1 MNTVFVN
8 FIFINVFP
16 LLISISL
23 KNQKLFNFVKKNRD
37 LFYLFFSFISIAVLY
52 LLLEKKFF
60 VLITIVIYLLWI
72 IIFEDYMISLER
84 ISGQNFKVIVSL
96 KEEIKTLEQDYAE
109 LKSEYDNV
117 SNELSKYI
125 KLFNLVEEVNKNIE
139 LTKAAE
145 KFYSA
150 IVDYFGFS
158 YIEFFGIL
166 IVKKKDVIEIIS
178 FSPVE
183 ESLLEEIKNIWLE
196 RQSFVNIEGI
206 LAEKIYSNLYEYIF
220 VIKHKLPEKLLPHLK
235 FFINET
241 KIGFVRNVLFKEV
254 EELSRIDGL
263 TGLYLRR
270 YFTAYLNNEL
280 LLATRYNN
288 VFSLI
293 MIDIDFFKKVNDTY
307 GHIVGDF
314 VLKELAKILLE
325 EFKEQGLCARWGG
338 EEFLVFIP
346 YQSQQQV
353 VFLAEKL
360 RSTVENHI
368 FQFQGKTIKITISCG
383 ISFYPQEGKDIT
395 TLIEEADKKLYK
407 AKQSGR
413 NKVVV

>member
-1 MNTVFVN
+1 MSS
-8 FIFINVFP
+8 IFTNLIIINIFP
-16 LLISISL
+16 LLIFTLL
-23 KNQKLFNFVKKNRD
+23 KSQKLSVLVKSRD
-37 LFYLFFSFISIAVLY
+37 LIYLFFYFISIAILY
-52 LLLEKKFF
+52 VSLEKKIFIF
-60 VLITIVIYLLWI
+60 IPMVVFLLWI
-72 IIFEDYMISLER
+72 IIFEYYIITLEK
-84 ISGQNFKVIVSL
+84 ITSQNSQIIVSL
-96 KEEIKTLEQDYAE
+96 KQEIKSLEQNHAE
-109 LKSEYDNV
+109 SKSEYETV
-117 SNELSKYI
+117 YQELTKYT
-125 KLFNLVEEVNKNIE
+125 KLFTLVEEINKNIE
-139 LTKAAE
+139 LAKVGE
-145 KFYSA
+145 KFYLTIA
-150 IVDYFGFS
+150 EYFGYDKIDYFGIF
-158 YIEFFGIL
+158 
-166 IVKKKDVIEIIS
+166 VTKKKDIIEIIS
-178 FSPVE
+178 FSPPE
-183 ESLLEEIKNIWLE
+183 ENLIKTIKEIWLE
-196 RQSFVNIEGI
+196 KQSFANVEGI
-206 LAEKIYSNLYEYIF
+206 LAEKIYSNLYQYIF
-220 VIKHKLPEKLLPHLK
+220 IIKHKLPEKLLPQLK

-241 KIGFVRNVLFKEV
+241 KIGFVRSVLFKEV
-254 EELSRIDGL
+254 EELSRVDGL

-270 YFTAYLNNEL
+270 YFTACLNNEL

-325 EFKEQGLCARWGG
+325 EFREQGLCARWGG

-368 FQFQGKTIKITISCG
+368 FQFQDKTIKITISCG